1 MFLDLKANNAY
12 VEGKKQV
19 GEQVEKSPEPR
30 KYHLYHFK
38 YFVGNFTQYTTQ
50 VPGIKW
56 DAYLIENFALQ
67 DYDKLKALR
76 AHRLSYLLR

>member
-1 MFLDLKANNAY
+1 MSSKFTAHAISNTKLLAIY
-12 VEGKKQV
+12 LGI
-19 GEQVEKSPEPR
+19 
-30 KYHLYHFK
+30 YHFK

-67 DYDKLKALR
+67 DYDKAGALR